1 MSRWLVLI
9 LWGATL
15 EVFPAVWAP
24 AKGPLMTK
32 WAKQVSP
39 RNALPEYPRPQLA
52 RNEWLNL
59 NGLWNYAIA
68 PNPGPRP
75 AAWDGEILV
84 PFPVE
89 SALSGVMKTVGPDKK
104 LWYHRTFQVPRRWEG
119 RRVLLHFGAVDW
131 EARVWVNGVD
141 VGEHR
146 GGYDAFS
153 IDVTD
158 ALKPEGAQELVVS
171 VWDPSDAGPQ
181 PRGKQV
187 QKPEGIWYTPTTGI
201 WQTVWVEPVEAS
213 HVRSLKITPDFDGSA
228 VEITALVVGAGH
240 RYRIEYL
247 VRDGRKEVVRGE
259 ASVAGGSAT
268 RDVPLR
274 SAVKLGIPG
283 AKPWTPDTPFLY
295 GLRVTLYEDDREVD
309 AVESYFGLRKIAV
322 AKDASGVNRL
332 FLNNQPV
339 FQFGPL
345 DQGFWPDGLYTAPTD
360 EALQYDIRMTKE
372 MGFNMARKH
381 VKVEP
386 DRWYY
391 WCDVLGLLVW
401 QDMPSGEKYIGGKDP
416 DIQRSPESAAIFER
430 ELRAMV
436 EGLGN
441 HPSIVMWVPYNE
453 GWGQWDTARIAALVK
468 EWDPTRLVNSASGWT
483 DRKVGDVHDIHV
495 YPGPGAPP
503 LEANRAGVLGEYGG
517 LGLPV
522 KGHTW
527 QAEKNWGYR
536 SFTTHEALTD
546 AYLKLIDQL
555 HPLTGEAGLS
565 AAIYTQTTDVEIEVN
580 GLMTYDRE
588 RVKMKIAT
596 VAEANRRVYAPPPPR
611 RSAGNALVPP
621 ATPLVA
627 GDPYFSIWSVTDRLT
642 DDTTRHW
649 TGKNHALVGLVRIDG
664 VTYRVM
670 GNDPRRLPALE
681 QTSVDVLPTR
691 TEYQFEGA
699 GIRLGLRFQNATLPD
714 DLDLLSRPVTYL
726 TWEATC
732 LDGRRHDVGLY
743 FEASPEIV
751 VNTPDQKVLF
761 ARADSGDVKAV
772 RVGTESQ
779 SVLGRKGDDVRIDW
793 GHLYLAAARSNG
805 VSVGIAAGD
814 AAREF
819 FREQGKLVDV
829 PPIAGEPVAARNAPG
844 LVAVFDSL
852 RVGAEPTTRWLML
865 AYDDEYAIQY
875 MGKNLRPYWRR
886 NGWEAKDLLQAA
898 ATERAALV
906 QRCDAFDQ
914 ELMADL
920 VRQGGEKYAKLAAL
934 AFRQCFAAS
943 KFVAD
948 ANGQALSFSKEN
960 FSNGCIGTSDVFY
973 PMAPQFLLFG
983 SSLAKSFLV
992 PFMDYAASE
1001 RWRFPFAPHD
1011 LGTYPH
1017 ANGQVYG
1024 GGERTEDNQMPVE
1037 ESGNLLILMAA
1048 VAQMEGNAGF
1058 AGRYWPQLE
1067 RWAAY
1072 LADKGFDPENQL
1084 CTDDFAGH
1092 LAHNVNL
1099 SAKAI
1104 CGLGAFSK
1112 LCGMRG
1118 DTATADRYRA
1128 LARGFADRWV
1138 KEADDGEKFRL
1149 AFDRPGTWSQKY
1161 NLVWDRILG
1170 LNLFPR
1176 DVATKEMAFYRK
1188 TQARYGLPLDN
1199 RATYT
1204 KLDWIVWT
1212 ATLTGDRGDFEALVD
1227 PVFRWLNE
1235 TGSRV
1240 PMSDWYETVTGRQV
1254 GFQARPVVGGVYLPM
1269 LYDVAVWQKYASR
1282 DVTRAANWAPM
1293 PKPPKLTAVV
1303 PTAREAKVT
1312 WRYTLQKPAAAWSE
1326 KDFDDSNWSEGT
1338 AGFGTRGT
1346 PGSEIGTVWSTTEI
1360 WLRRAFEMPA
1370 GAKTEALR
1378 LMVHHDEDAEVF
1390 LNGVLVATLSGY
1402 TSDYEPTGVASKLM
1416 KALQPGRNVLA
1427 IRCRQTGGGQYIDA
1441 GLVTVEETP

>member
-1 MSRWLVLI
+1 MAEPERVVGL
-9 LWGATL
+9 
-15 EVFPAVWAP
+15 
-24 AKGPLMTK
+24 
-32 WAKQVSP
+32 
-39 RNALPEYPRPQLA
+39 RDLPPPQD
-52 RNEWLNL
+52 
-59 NGLWNYAIA
+59 
-68 PNPGPRP
+68 RP

-89 SALSGVMKTVGPDKK
+89 SALSGVMKTVGPERR

-131 EARVWVNGVD
+131 EARVWVNGVE

-153 IDVTD
+153 IDVTA
-158 ALKPEGAQELVVS
+158 ALKGEGSQELVVS

-201 WQTVWVEPVEAS
+201 WQTVWVEPVESS

-228 VEITALVVGAGH
+228 VEVGALVMGAGH
-240 RYRIEYL
+240 RYRIECL
-247 VRDGRKEVVRGE
+247 VRDGRREVVRGDV
-259 ASVAGGSAT
+259 SVVGGSAT
-268 RDVPLR
+268 RDVPFRTAL
-274 SAVKLGIPG
+274 KLGIPE
-283 AKPWTPDTPFLY
+283 AKPWTPETPFLY

-322 AKDASGVNRL
+322 AKDALGVNRL

-372 MGFNMARKH
+372 LGFNMARKH

-536 SFTTHEALTD
+536 SFTTHDGLTD

-596 VAEANRRVYAPPPPR
+596 VAEANRRVYSPPPPR
-611 RSAGNALVPP
+611 RSVGNALVPP

-627 GDPYFSIWSVTDRLT
+627 GDPYFSIWSVTDGLT

-681 QTSVDVLPTR
+681 QASVNVLPTR

-699 GIRLGLRFQNATLPD
+699 GIRLGLRFQNATLPH

-726 TWEATC
+726 TWEATS

-743 FEASPEIV
+743 FEASPEIA
-751 VNTPDQKVLF
+751 VNTPDQKVVV
-761 ARADSGDVKAV
+761 ARADSGELKAV

-779 SVLGRKGDDVRIDW
+779 AVLGRKGDDVRIDW

-805 VSVGIAAGD
+805 VSVGIAAGE

-819 FREQGKLVDV
+819 FREQGRLADV
-829 PPIAGEPVAARNAPG
+829 PADAGEPVAARNAPG
-844 LVAVFDSL
+844 LVAVFDSV
-852 RVGAEPTTRWLML
+852 RVGAELTSRWLML

-875 MGKNLRPYWRR
+875 MGRNLRPYWRR

-920 VRQGGEKYAKLAAL
+920 VRQGGEMYAKLAAL

-948 ANGQALSFSKEN
+948 ANGQPLSFSKEN

-1024 GGERTEDNQMPVE
+1024 GGERTEENQMPVE

-1048 VAQMEGNAGF
+1048 VAQMEGNAD
-1058 AGRYWPQLE
+1058 L
-1067 RWAAY
+1067 
-1072 LADKGFDPENQL
+1072 
-1084 CTDDFAGH
+1084 
-1092 LAHNVNL
+1092 
-1099 SAKAI
+1099 
-1104 CGLGAFSK
+1104 
-1112 LCGMRG
+1112 
-1118 DTATADRYRA
+1118 RA
-1128 LARGFADRWV
+1128 SVL
-1138 KEADDGEKFRL
+1138 
-1149 AFDRPGTWSQKY
+1149 
-1161 NLVWDRILG
+1161 
-1170 LNLFPR
+1170 
-1176 DVATKEMAFYRK
+1176 
-1188 TQARYGLPLDN
+1188 
-1199 RATYT
+1199 
-1204 KLDWIVWT
+1204 
-1212 ATLTGDRGDFEALVD
+1212 
-1227 PVFRWLNE
+1227 
-1235 TGSRV
+1235 
-1240 PMSDWYETVTGRQV
+1240 
-1254 GFQARPVVGGVYLPM
+1254 
-1269 LYDVAVWQKYASR
+1269 
-1282 DVTRAANWAPM
+1282 
-1293 PKPPKLTAVV
+1293 
-1303 PTAREAKVT
+1303 
-1312 WRYTLQKPAAAWSE
+1312 AAAW
-1326 KDFDDSNWSEGT
+1326 N
-1338 AGFGTRGT
+1338 
-1346 PGSEIGTVWSTTEI
+1346 
-1360 WLRRAFEMPA
+1360 
-1370 GAKTEALR
+1370 
-1378 LMVHHDEDAEVF
+1378 
-1390 LNGVLVATLSGY
+1390 NG
-1402 TSDYEPTGVASKLM
+1402 P
-1416 KALQPGRNVLA
+1416 P
-1427 IRCRQTGGGQYIDA
+1427 I
-1441 GLVTVEETP
+1441 